1 MSYGN
6 TNEVVN
12 KLFKPLFSIYKT
24 GLETSMK
31 ETDFVFDSVQLL
43 Y

>member
-1 MSYGN
+1 MSYDN
-6 TNEVVN
+6 ANEIVN
-12 KLFKPLFSIYKT
+12 ELFESLFSIYKT